1 MAISEPR
8 ESMDVRFR
16 VNGRTVTVQTRART
30 LLADLL
36 RERLGLTGVHLGCEQ
51 GVCGACTVLLNGDAV
66 RSCLLLAPQA
76 HGADITTVEG
86 LADGGGLTD
95 IQQAFRSHHALQCAF
110 CTPGLLMSATAL
122 LEEVDRPSDEQIME
136 IVCGHICRCTG
147 YEGIVAAI
155 RDVAARDSG
164 DADA

>member
-1 MAISEPR
+1 MADSEPR
-8 ESMDVRFR
+8 ESVEVRFR

-51 GVCGACTVLLNGDAV
+51 GVCGACTVLLDGEAV
-66 RSCLLLAPQA
+66 RACLMLAPQA
-76 HGADITTVEG
+76 RGADIMTVEG
-86 LADGGGLTD
+86 LADGDGLTPL
-95 IQQAFRSHHALQCAF
+95 QHAFQNRHALQCAF
-110 CTPGLLMSATAL
+110 CTPGLLMSAMAL
-122 LEEVDRPSDEQIME
+122 LEEANSPSDEQIME
-136 IVCGHICRCTG
+136 TVCGHVCRCTG

-155 RDVAARDSG
+155 RDVAAGQSG